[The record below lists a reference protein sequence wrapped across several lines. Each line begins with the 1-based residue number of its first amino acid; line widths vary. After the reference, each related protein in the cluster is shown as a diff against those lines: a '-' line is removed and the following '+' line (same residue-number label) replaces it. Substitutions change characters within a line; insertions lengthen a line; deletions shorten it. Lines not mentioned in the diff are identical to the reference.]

1 MITIMQY
8 FRAGVRL
15 AAFRESG
22 YKMLLQGGEVA
33 NEEEVTVLEN
43 NYGVN
48 GNGVPA
54 IYPMDGHAGNGHK
67 AMTKGLDGKNG
78 FVSKSLEK
86 RAVAALNK
94 FGENTK
100 MMSDP
105 MWMRRLQPSPE
116 PTGNKF

>member
-1 MITIMQY
+1 LEY

-33 NEEEVTVLEN
+33 NEEEVTVLED

-48 GNGVPA
+48 GNGVPV
-54 IYPMDGHAGNGHK
+54 IYLMNGHSQNGHK
-67 AMTKGLDGKNG
+67 AVTNGLDGKNE
-78 FVSKSLEK
+78 FVSKSLER

-94 FGENTK
+94 FGENAK

-105 MWMRRLQPSPE
+105 MWLRRLQPAPE
-116 PTGNKF
+116 PTGKLF